1 MSIVL
6 AAITMSDLLIAILLA
21 GLGVFIFALVRPRKR
36 NPEMEFWSAF
46 VKQYRREKGA
56 GIGAGEK
63 SDKTQSDDS
72 VGPPG
77 PGSIG
82 FSCL

>member
-6 AAITMSDLLIAILLA
+6 ATLSMSDLLIAILLA
-21 GLGVFIFALVRPRKR
+21 ALGVFIFALVRPTQQD
-36 NPEMEFWSAF
+36 PEMEFWSAF
-46 VKQYRREKGA
+46 MKQYQKVKGA
-56 GIGAGEK
+56 GSGAKGK